1 MTITNVV
8 ILHKEDRIKDV
19 RITEGGGRF
28 FIHMGNCSIAMDKD
42 QFVELANLLFARQRF
57 LADKQEEM
65 KPISV
70 VIDDTLK
77 MEDKIG

>member
-1 MTITNVV
+1 MTISNIVV
-8 ILHKEDRIKDV
+8 LHKEDKIEDVGIVESKGRIY
-19 RITEGGGRF
+19 
-28 FIHMGNCSIAMDKD
+28 IHIGNCTLAMDKD
-42 QFVELANLLFARQRF
+42 QFVELANLLFARV

-70 VIDDTLK
+70 VINDTMK